1 MVNSSLDKV
10 NELLKLMSGDT
21 ARLEEMK
28 ERLEKG
34 KTLFNSD
41 NNYLQK
47 LIDGHGNKIQKI
59 TESKNSEPEPYE
71 QYRPKPQP
79 EPQPEPYE
87 QYQPEPQPEPI
98 IVKDGEGEYANSKKS
113 TKKKKGFVGI
123 WASCIFFIVGVVA
136 YFIPFTDT
144 RNLTFAQIPKICEGG
159 PAAALELALR
169 GFTIYSWQ
177 DCINATFGMQ
187 IVNVLLFIGIIL
199 FIYWVYKKIT

>member
-59 TESKNSEPEPYE
+59 TESKNSE
-71 QYRPKPQP
+71 
-79 EPQPEPYE
+79 PEPYE